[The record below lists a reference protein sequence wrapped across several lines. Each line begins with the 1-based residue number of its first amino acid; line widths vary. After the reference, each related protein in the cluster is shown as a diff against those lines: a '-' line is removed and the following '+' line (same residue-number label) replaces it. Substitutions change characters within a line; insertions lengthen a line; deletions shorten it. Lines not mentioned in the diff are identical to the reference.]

1 MITKKCWTEVS
12 KEGTTLV
19 CWGIFFLGIPLYR
32 EKRLATVTDMLN
44 GVNRNEARK

>member
-19 CWGIFFLGIPLYR
+19 CWGYFFLGIPVYV
-32 EKRLATVTDMLN
+32 EKRMCTIMDILW
-44 GVNRNEARK
+44 EACKKGASK